1 MVYIK
6 LPILFSVDIVKESM
20 KDPNDTERD
29 DMLKKPVFQL

>member
-20 KDPNDTERD
+20 KEPSDTERD
-29 DMLKKPVFQL
+29 DILKKTIFQL